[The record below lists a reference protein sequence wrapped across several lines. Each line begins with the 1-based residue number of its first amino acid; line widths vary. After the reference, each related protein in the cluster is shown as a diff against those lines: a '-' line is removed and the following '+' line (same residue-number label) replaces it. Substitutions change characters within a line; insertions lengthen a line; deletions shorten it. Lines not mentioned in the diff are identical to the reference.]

1 MTIAGKESKERK
13 IPTELIT
20 SGRRAGRKR
29 ERAIFPRNAT
39 KEREREKKKEEERQ
53 DGHSSS
59 HKNTNKT
66 RGEEKKSPSNKHARN
81 KRTARAVEEN

>member
-39 KEREREKKKEEERQ
+39 KERERKKKKRKKGRTDTPPRTKTQTKHAEKKRNPPATNTHETKEQRE
-53 DGHSSS
+53 
-59 HKNTNKT
+59 
-66 RGEEKKSPSNKHARN
+66 P
-81 KRTARAVEEN
+81 